1 MSDGKSCS
9 SPARNDLTRSSPAEL
24 QNIFAVNAFGPIYT
38 ARALVRSWLGLPIPI
53 DSANH
58 TALTEI
64 KEKGRLLQGKQVLF
78 VSSISG
84 LVAMSPQN
92 QAAYNGSK
100 AALTMMA
107 KVRMTLDRTSDRRL
121 TWRRVSL
128 ANGRH
133 SV

>member
-1 MSDGKSCS
+1 MSILANS
-9 SPARNDLTRSSPAEL
+9 SLLNACSPAEL

-38 ARALVRSWLGLPIPI
+38 ARALVRSWLGLPISV
-53 DSANH
+53 DTGNY
-58 TALTEI
+58 TALTDI
-64 KEKGRLLQGKQVLF
+64 KEKGRVLQGKQVLF

-107 KVRMTLDRTSDRRL
+107 KVRT
-121 TWRRVSL
+121 
-128 ANGRH
+128 H
-133 SV
+133 